1 MSITRWFRSLF
12 LGRPAPLPEYLSHAL
27 ENKDAGTLLDAHE
40 NQSFQMQVGSFD
52 DFCLRDDIIIER
64 AKLCLDGLNGRF
76 RIVSELTLDE
86 ARVGNVPLPSLL
98 IDNKS
103 VALNESQSLR
113 LRNIAR
119 SYWEKK
125 AIVSKI
131 P

>member
-1 MSITRWFRSLF
+1 
-12 LGRPAPLPEYLSHAL
+12 LSQAL

-40 NQSFQMQVGSFD
+40 HQSFQIQVGSFD

-86 ARVGNVPLPSLL
+86 ARVGNVPFPSLL